1 MHMLEMLLVPLNL
14 HILFVN
20 TMGFLVNIRL
30 ESELTRT
37 LPHSVLMPLNFART
51 PIPELLLLPIQCQ
64 VIEALAELTNVV
76 K

>member
-1 MHMLEMLLVPLNL
+1 MQMLEMLLVPFDL
-14 HILFVN
+14 HILFVY

-30 ESELTRT
+30 ESELART
-37 LPHSVLMPLNFART
+37 LPHSVLMPLNFAWT
-51 PIPELLLLPIQCQ
+51 PIPELLLLPFQCQ